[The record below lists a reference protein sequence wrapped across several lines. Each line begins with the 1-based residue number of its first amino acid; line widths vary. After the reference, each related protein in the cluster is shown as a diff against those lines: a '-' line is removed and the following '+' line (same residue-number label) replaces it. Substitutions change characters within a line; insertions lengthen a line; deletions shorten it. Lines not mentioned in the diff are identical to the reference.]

1 MTTIPLW
8 LVVNPASGS
17 NSEAAVAALTAALAE
32 GGHAPTRVLRLPADE
47 LPTRAAL
54 EAANVATLAIF
65 TGDGT
70 VNAQVALLH
79 GWEGAVLVLPGGT
92 QNLLAKALHGDAD
105 APTIAARLGRGELR
119 RTRRSAVKT
128 SAGDALVEV
137 LAGPG
142 ATWADVREGVRD
154 MDLSS
159 IASALGEAVRSTAG
173 GAAVSVSEP
182 PLGKPEGY
190 RAVRMDA
197 DDGTLTLDGYDAQD
211 WADLA
216 AHGVSMLVKRDF
228 RQGPHEELGQA
239 DAVVCTSREPI
250 ALMIDGER
258 RDGATQEEFRCITL
272 PVEFLASAVA
282 PS

>member
-8 LVVNPASGS
+8 LIVNPASGS

-32 GGHAPTRVLRLPADE
+32 GGHAPSRVLRIPADD
-47 LPTRAAL
+47 LPTRATL

-70 VNAQVALLH
+70 VNAQVARLH
-79 GWEGAVLVLPGGT
+79 GWSGQVLILPGGT
-92 QNLLAKALHGDAD
+92 QNLLAKSLHGDVD
-105 APTIAARLGRGELR
+105 APTIAARLGRGELHAMR
-119 RTRRSAVKT
+119 RHAVET
-128 SAGDALVEV
+128 SAGHALVEV

-173 GAAVSVSEP
+173 GAAVRVEEP
-182 PLGKPEGY
+182 ALGKPEGY
-190 RAVRMDA
+190 RAVRIDA

-239 DAVVCTSREPI
+239 EAVTCASDEPI

-258 RDGATQEEFRCITL
+258 RDGAQRETFRCVTL
-272 PVEFLASAVA
+272 PVEFLASAA
-282 PS
+282 ATS

>member
-1 MTTIPLW
+1 MSTIPLW

-32 GGHAPTRVLRLPADE
+32 DGHAPARVLRLPADE

-70 VNAQVALLH
+70 VNAQVARLH
-79 GWEGAVLVLPGGT
+79 GWTGAVLVLPGGT
-92 QNLLAKALHGDAD
+92 QNLLAKALHGDVD
-105 APTIAARLGRGELR
+105 ATTIATRLGRGELQR
-119 RTRRSAVKT
+119 MRRSAVQT

-182 PLGKPEGY
+182 PMGKPEGY

-197 DDGTLTLDGYDAQD
+197 DQGTLTLDGYDAQD

-239 DAVVCTSREPI
+239 DAVVCTSDEPI

-258 RDGATQEEFRCITL
+258 RDGKQREEFRCVTL
-272 PVEFLASAVA
+272 PVEFLASTAA

>member
-1 MTTIPLW
+1 
-8 LVVNPASGS
+8 
-17 NSEAAVAALTAALAE
+17 
-32 GGHAPTRVLRLPADE
+32 VLRLPADT
-47 LPTRAAL
+47 LPTRATL

-70 VNAQVALLH
+70 VNAQVAQLH
-79 GWEGAVLVLPGGT
+79 GWSGAVLVLPGGT
-92 QNLLAKALHGDAD
+92 QNLLAKALHGDVD

-119 RTRRSAVKT
+119 RSRRPAVET
-128 SAGDALVEV
+128 STGHALVEV

-154 MDLSS
+154 MDLST

-173 GAAVSVSEP
+173 GASVSVSEP
-182 PLGKPEGY
+182 SLGKPEGY
-190 RAVRMDA
+190 RAVRIDA

-239 DAVVCTSREPI
+239 DAVVCTSAEPI

-258 RDGATQEEFRCITL
+258 RDGTVRETFRCVTL
-272 PVEFLASAVA
+272 PVEFLASDTAA
-282 PS
+282 S

>member
-105 APTIAARLGRGELR
+105 APAIAARLGRGELR

>member
-1 MTTIPLW
+1 MSTIPLW

-32 GGHAPTRVLRLPADE
+32 DGHAPARVLRLPADQ

-79 GWEGAVLVLPGGT
+79 GWSGAVLVLPGGT
-92 QNLLAKALHGDAD
+92 QNLLAKALHGDVD
-105 APTIAARLGRGELR
+105 APTIATRLGRGALQR
-119 RTRRSAVKT
+119 VRRSAVQT

-182 PLGKPEGY
+182 PMGKPDGY

-197 DDGTLTLDGYDAQD
+197 DQGTLTLDGYDAQD

-239 DAVVCTSREPI
+239 DAVVCTSHEPI

-258 RDGATQEEFRCITL
+258 RDGSMKETFRCVTL
-272 PVEFLASAVA
+272 PVEFLASAAA